1 MMSSAIAAWKT
12 RKDATKDELTALH
25 SALGTGYASVQVKEV
40 DKLAYIELTP
50 SGRRPIDLST
60 VPPGKVVNLDVHVHA
75 KVDTVKLV
83 GLRAGCVVAL
93 TLVDRPTSQDVKTLE
108 LHDCSGQVRVVSTMR
123 GVHLVCTTSDVVK
136 ATPEGG
142 HTPGAEPGD
151 ANGEGAS
158 EDAHGEDDK
167 LSVRDPGSV
176 VLLKDVE
183 LTVAE
188 PLTGTVLLLD
198 GGTALLQARVDHVS
212 VVSSGEIDDL
222 SGTSGNRIEQLS
234 IAWDASLTLG
244 PDLPQ
249 IGTIAGVEGARP
261 TLSLYPRSPDRS
273 RNTDAVRVAHIK
285 DVTIAATDGMVTF
298 GGVSTV
304 TDAAICPDIHLRLA
318 EHSTVSQTVFVPAS
332 EDDEAER
339 PILSAAQGAF
349 LLDVS
354 GAVSL
359 AEAPGIHVAA
369 GTDGLA
375 VNLATLASTEDPW
388 AGAMMTNIIL
398 PRGLVGRRVLDR
410 LEGAYHFT
418 PAVATLPGR
427 DLTIFSSIST
437 VFSRR
442 DEQGPTTTAE
452 DRAERRRLDE
462 DAEFMRE
469 LSALCRKKG
478 TPGSVATTVA
488 WCAYRLR
495 HLKSRGVERA
505 ALAVYRT
512 LGYGERPLP
521 AFGLWAVLS
530 LVLAGPVLAAGG
542 AHFDPAGAG
551 TYLTEVVRLALG
563 PLAGL
568 LRGGTLS
575 GGDLAEIAARAVI
588 SIPLVTGA
596 IALRNYVKSER

>member
-1 MMSSAIAAWKT
+1 MTSSAIAAWKT
-12 RKDATKDELTALH
+12 QDVATEDELAELVP
-25 SALGTGYASVQVKEV
+25 SLGGGYANAKVQEA
-40 DKLAYIELTP
+40 DGLAYIALTP
-50 SGRRPIDLST
+50 SGPKSIDLST
-60 VPPGKVVNLDVHVHA
+60 MPPGKVVHLHVQVHFR
-75 KVDTVKLV
+75 VDRVKLA
-83 GLRAGCVVAL
+83 GLRAGSVVAL
-93 TLVDRPTSQDVKTLE
+93 TLVDLPSTQDVKTLE
-108 LHDCSGQVRVVSTMR
+108 LHDCSGQVRVTTTLR
-123 GVHLVCTTSDVVK
+123 GVHLVRTSSEPVSASPDADRAAAGAK
-136 ATPEGG
+136 AG
-142 HTPGAEPGD
+142 
-151 ANGEGAS
+151 GAS
-158 EDAHGEDDK
+158 GKNSEEDQ
-167 LSVRDPGSV
+167 VPVPDPGSV

-198 GGTALLQARVDHVS
+198 GGSALLQDRVDHML
-212 VVSSGEIDDL
+212 VVSSGEVDDL
-222 SGTSGNRIEQLS
+222 GGTGGNRIEQLG
-234 IAWDASLTLG
+234 IAWDASLTMG

-249 IGTIAGVEGARP
+249 IGTIVGVEGARP
-261 TLSLYPRSPDRS
+261 TLCLLARPRDRS

-285 DVTIAATDGMVTF
+285 DVTIAATDGMVTL
-298 GGVSTV
+298 GGVTTV
-304 TDAAICPDIHLRLA
+304 TGASIRHDVHLRLA
-318 EHSTVSQTVFVPAS
+318 EHSTVAQTLFVPAS
-332 EDDEAER
+332 EDDESER
-339 PILSAAQGAF
+339 PVLSAAQGAF

-369 GTDGLA
+369 GTSGLA
-375 VNLATLASTEDPW
+375 VNLAASAGSGDPW

-398 PRGLVGRRVLDR
+398 PTGLVGRRVLDR

-427 DLTIFSSIST
+427 DQTIYSSVST
-437 VFSRR
+437 ALSRR
-442 DEQGPTTTAE
+442 GGQDATTPAE

-495 HLKSRGVERA
+495 HLKSHGVERA

-521 AFGLWAVLS
+521 AFGLWAALS
-530 LVLAGPVLAAGG
+530 LGLAGPVLAAGG
-542 AHFDPAGAG
+542 AHFDPSGFG
-551 TYLTEVVRLALG
+551 TYFTEVGRLALG

-568 LRGGTLS
+568 LRGGALN